1 MPLTLYPGVVKK
13 RNDNGTYTDVTPAVV
28 TEVDDVFSTISS
40 SPVQN
45 LVITNRLGTAALDT
59 TAQTLAEA
67 INEQEADIEELMAI
81 FGNSDTAGF
90 HNSIFRGKSLGSTI
104 TAEQWAAINAGTFED
119 LFIGDYWTINSINW
133 RIAAF
138 DYWYRCGDTECTK
151 HHAVIVPDSNLK
163 VADGST
169 THYMNT
175 SNITTGAYVGSG
187 FYTGVN
193 ANETENTAKADCI
206 AMAEGAFGAAHI
218 LSHREY
224 FANAVTNGYQSAG
237 AWYDSTV
244 DMMNEQ
250 MVYGCRV
257 YSNAMHGTNIPNA
270 YTIDKGQLPLF
281 ALAPSFICNRAVWWL
296 RDVVSASRFALVDNY
311 GRCYF
316 NYASYSGIGVRP
328 AFGIK
333 A

>member
-1 MPLTLYPGVVKK
+1 MPLTLYPSIVKK
-13 RNDNGTYTDVTPAVV
+13 RNQNGTYSDLTPGVI
-28 TEVDDVFSTISS
+28 TEVDGELSTIST

-45 LVITNRLGTAALDT
+45 GVITRRLGTDTLLT
-59 TAQTLAEA
+59 TAQTLAGA
-67 INEQEADIEELMAI
+67 INEHEADIGAI
-81 FGNSDTAGF
+81 REMVGNYNTAGF
-90 HNSIFRGKSLGSTI
+90 HNSIFRGKNLGSAI

-138 DYWYRCGDTECTK
+138 DYWLRCGDTECTT

-163 VADGST
+163 AANGST
-169 THYMNT
+169 THFMNT
-175 SNITTGAYVGSG
+175 SDITTGAYVGSG
-187 FYTGVN
+187 FYSGKN
-193 ANETENTAKADCI
+193 ADDSDNTAKAECI
-206 AMAEGAFGAAHI
+206 TMAENAFGAAHI

-224 FANAVTNGYQSAG
+224 FANATTNGYQSAG

-257 YSNAMHGTNIPNA
+257 YSNVMNGTNVPNA

-281 ALAPSFICNRAVWWL
+281 ALAPQYICNRARWWL
-296 RDVVSASRFALVDNY
+296 RDVVSAAYFAHVNTNGGATY
-311 GRCYF
+311 G
-316 NYASYSGIGVRP
+316 NASASWVCVRP